1 MRSHRTR
8 RVLVTG
14 IALAAWTAF
23 AGIYVNLGR
32 FLISD
37 TSCDG
42 GELRPSTFGLLYL
55 VVVAAVWMV
64 PFVVLAVRRRSPI
77 TTALTVIAAVAATG
91 TVLAIA
97 ASAGEFCF

>member
-1 MRSHRTR
+1 MRSHRTT

-14 IALAAWTAF
+14 VALAAWTAF
-23 AGIYVNLGR
+23 AGIYANFGR

-55 VVVAAVWMV
+55 VVVAAVWMI
-64 PFVVLAVRRRSPI
+64 PIIVLAVRRRSPA
-77 TTALTVIAAVAATG
+77 TTVLAVIAAVAATV

-97 ASAGEFCF
+97 ARVGEFCF